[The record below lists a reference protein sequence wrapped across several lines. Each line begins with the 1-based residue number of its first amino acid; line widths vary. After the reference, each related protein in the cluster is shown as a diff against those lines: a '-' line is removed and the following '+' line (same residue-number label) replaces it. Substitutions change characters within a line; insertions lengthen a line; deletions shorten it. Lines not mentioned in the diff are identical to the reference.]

1 MQFKRE
7 KWELRQMQ
15 AMPLRL
21 KIQMTAQRIESWY
34 EYWDSYNIRWEDDG
48 PPGVYLSFSGGKDST
63 VLRHILKNHCI
74 AVYDCPVVFVDTGLE
89 YPEVRNFA
97 MQNADVVLRPKM
109 NFRQVILKYGYPVIG
124 KNQAHAIRDL
134 QNAHGQNDATVN
146 LRLTGYN
153 RKGVYCPTYKL
164 AEKWVPLKDAPFK
177 ISEQCCDVMKKS
189 SVQAIR
195 KGNPQKADCGYYV
208 RRKPPP

>member
-34 EYWDSYNIRWEDDG
+34 EYWEGYNIRWEDDG

-74 AVYDCPVVFVDTGLE
+74 AVYDCPVVFVDTGVSRTGCMFCAFGAHLE
-89 YPEVRNFA
+89 SCPNRFQQMQVSHPKQYDYCMRPVDQGGLGMAEVL
-97 MQNADVVLRPKM
+97 D
-109 NFRQVILKYGYPVIG
+109 YIG
-124 KNQAHAIRDL
+124 VDH
-134 QNAHGQNDATVN
+134 
-146 LRLTGYN
+146 
-153 RKGVYCPTYKL
+153 
-164 AEKWVPLKDAPFK
+164 
-177 ISEQCCDVMKKS
+177 
-189 SVQAIR
+189 
-195 KGNPQKADCGYYV
+195 
-208 RRKPPP
+208 

>member
-97 MQNADVVLRPKM
+97 IQNADVVLRPKM

-124 KNQAHAIRDL
+124 KNQARYIRDL

-153 RKGVYCPTYKL
+153 L
-164 AEKWVPLKDAPFK
+164 SL
-177 ISEQCCDVMKKS
+177 IH
-189 SVQAIR
+189 I
-195 KGNPQKADCGYYV
+195 
-208 RRKPPP
+208 

>member
-97 MQNADVVLRPKM
+97 IQNADVVLRPKM
-109 NFRQVILKYGYPVIG
+109 NFRQVILKYGY
-124 KNQAHAIRDL
+124 ADL
-134 QNAHGQNDATVN
+134 PTTGNKKGDVWNIVNADAAHGVN
-146 LRLTGYN
+146 AGDNVAWNGTTWDVLAGTMDLSAYM
-153 RKGVYCPTYKL
+153 L
-164 AEKWVPLKDAPFK
+164 AEDLVA
-177 ISEQCCDVMKKS
+177 ISNTELDNICK
-189 SVQAIR
+189 
-195 KGNPQKADCGYYV
+195 
-208 RRKPPP
+208 

>member
-74 AVYDCPVVFVDTGLE
+74 AVLS
-89 YPEVRNFA
+89 
-97 MQNADVVLRPKM
+97 L
-109 NFRQVILKYGYPVIG
+109 IHI
-124 KNQAHAIRDL
+124 
-134 QNAHGQNDATVN
+134 
-146 LRLTGYN
+146 
-153 RKGVYCPTYKL
+153 
-164 AEKWVPLKDAPFK
+164 
-177 ISEQCCDVMKKS
+177 
-189 SVQAIR
+189 
-195 KGNPQKADCGYYV
+195 
-208 RRKPPP
+208 

>member
-1 MQFKRE
+1 
-7 KWELRQMQ
+7 
-15 AMPLRL
+15 
-21 KIQMTAQRIESWY
+21 MTAQRIESWY
-34 EYWDSYNIRWEDDG
+34 EYWDSYNIRWRMMARRCLPLFQRWQGQHCAPAHSE
-48 PPGVYLSFSGGKDST
+48 
-63 VLRHILKNHCI
+63 NHCI

-146 LRLTGYN
+146 LRLTG
-153 RKGVYCPTYKL
+153 
-164 AEKWVPLKDAPFK
+164 
-177 ISEQCCDVMKKS
+177 
-189 SVQAIR
+189 
-195 KGNPQKADCGYYV
+195 
-208 RRKPPP
+208 

>member
-34 EYWDSYNIRWEDDG
+34 GYWDSYNIRWEDDG

-74 AVYDCPVVFVDTGLE
+74 AVYDCPVVLLTPAWSTQRSATSPYKMRMWCSGL
-89 YPEVRNFA
+89 
-97 MQNADVVLRPKM
+97 K
-109 NFRQVILKYGYPVIG
+109 
-124 KNQAHAIRDL
+124 
-134 QNAHGQNDATVN
+134 
-146 LRLTGYN
+146 
-153 RKGVYCPTYKL
+153 
-164 AEKWVPLKDAPFK
+164 
-177 ISEQCCDVMKKS
+177 
-189 SVQAIR
+189 
-195 KGNPQKADCGYYV
+195 
-208 RRKPPP
+208 

>member
-21 KIQMTAQRIESWY
+21 KIQMTAQCIESWY

-97 MQNADVVLRPKM
+97 IQNADKGEECTPEDARRMLLSDRPADDYAWENNFEFYTTGVSRTGCMFCAFGAHLESCPNRFQQMQVSHPKQYDYCMRPVDQGGLGMAEVLD
-109 NFRQVILKYGYPVIG
+109 YIG
-124 KNQAHAIRDL
+124 VDH
-134 QNAHGQNDATVN
+134 
-146 LRLTGYN
+146 
-153 RKGVYCPTYKL
+153 
-164 AEKWVPLKDAPFK
+164 
-177 ISEQCCDVMKKS
+177 
-189 SVQAIR
+189 
-195 KGNPQKADCGYYV
+195 
-208 RRKPPP
+208 

>member
-89 YPEVRNFA
+89 YPEVRIATGSSPDSFIDLA
-97 MQNADVVLRPKM
+97 
-109 NFRQVILKYGYPVIG
+109 GYAACAGEIVTERSSPYE
-124 KNQAHAIRDL
+124 KAETQA
-134 QNAHGQNDATVN
+134 Q
-146 LRLTGYN
+146 
-153 RKGVYCPTYKL
+153 
-164 AEKWVPLKDAPFK
+164 E
-177 ISEQCCDVMKKS
+177 
-189 SVQAIR
+189 
-195 KGNPQKADCGYYV
+195 
-208 RRKPPP
+208 